1 MNAFMKFLSSIFERD
16 KINSTEF
23 LPDADAIEKTPISKG
38 VPYILYLLIAL
49 FASLLVWASV
59 SEVDQVVTARG
70 RLVSTEPTIVIQ
82 PIETAQIEALNAT
95 VGQVV
100 KKGEVLATL
109 DPTFIGADLSQ
120 VKDRFK
126 SLQAQVDRLE
136 AEKNGQRY
144 VGSKNEHDSL
154 QRGLESDRFIVYKS
168 RIQRLDEDIS
178 RITSSIASNSQ
189 EVIGLENRVK
199 SLKEI
204 EVMNEQLFEKQ
215 FQSKRALLESKDKRL
230 EVERELVSSKN
241 KSNELT
247 RELAGLKADRQAYIN
262 EYKQKIVEE
271 LISTRRERDS
281 LQEQLVKA
289 ERRSKLISILA
300 PVDGVVF
307 DVAKLSKGSVIREA
321 EPLIT
326 LVTLG
331 SKLEA
336 EVKID
341 ASEISNITTGKKV
354 KIKIDAFPFQKY
366 GILEGELVKL
376 SQDAFNAS
384 QDNQKNNYYIARVR
398 FDGSQLK
405 KAVLMPGMSLTSEI
419 LIEKR
424 DVLSYLIY
432 PLLKVKSEA
441 INEKN

>member
-341 ASEISNITTGKKV
+341 ASEISNITTGKQV

>member
-144 VGSKNEHDSL
+144 IGSKNEHDSL

-189 EVIGLENRVK
+189 EVIGLENRVR

-247 RELAGLKADRQAYIN
+247 RELAGLQADRQAYIN

-341 ASEISNITTGKKV
+341 ASEISNITTGKQV

>member
-1 MNAFMKFLSSIFERD
+1 MKNFFERD
-16 KINSTEF
+16 KVNTTDF
-23 LPDADAIEKTPISKG
+23 LPDADAIESTPISKG
-38 VPYILYLLIAL
+38 VPYILYILIAMFISLLIW
-49 FASLLVWASV
+49 ASL

-70 RLVSTEPTIVIQ
+70 RLVSTEPTIVLQ
-82 PIETAQIEALNAT
+82 PIETAQIEVLNAT

-100 KKGEVLATL
+100 KKGDILATL

-144 VGSKNEHDSL
+144 VGSKSEHDNL

-178 RITSSIASNSQ
+178 RITSSISSNSQ
-189 EVIGLENRVK
+189 EVVGLENRVK

-215 FQSKRALLESKDKRL
+215 FQSKRALLESRDKRL
-230 EVERELVSSKN
+230 EVERELVSAKN

-247 RELAGLKADRQAYIN
+247 RELAGLQADRQAYIN

-271 LISTRRERDS
+271 LIITKRERDA
-281 LQEQLVKA
+281 LQEQLIKA
-289 ERRSKLISILA
+289 ERRSKMISIVA

-384 QDNQKNNYYIARVR
+384 QDNQKNNYYVARVR
-398 FDGSQLK
+398 FDPTK
-405 KAVLMPGMSLTSEI
+405 FKNAVLMPGMSLSSEI

-441 INEKN
+441 INERN

>member
-144 VGSKNEHDSL
+144 IGSKNEHDSL

-341 ASEISNITTGKKV
+341 ASEISNITTGKQV

>member
-38 VPYILYLLIAL
+38 VSYILYLLIAL

-178 RITSSIASNSQ
+178 RITSSITSNSQ

-341 ASEISNITTGKKV
+341 ASEISNITTGKQV

-384 QDNQKNNYYIARVR
+384 QDNQKNNYYIARVK

>member
-1 MNAFMKFLSSIFERD
+1 MKFLFKIFGED
-16 KINSTEF
+16 KLETTEF
-23 LPDADAIEKTPISKG
+23 LPDADAIENTPISKG

-49 FASLLVWASV
+49 FATLLLWASV

-70 RLVSTEPTIVIQ
+70 RLVSTEPSIVIQ

-100 KKGEVLATL
+100 HKGDVLATL

-144 VGSKNEHDSL
+144 IGSKNEHDNL
-154 QRGLESDRFIVYKS
+154 QKGLESDRFIAYKS
-168 RIQRLDEDIS
+168 RIERLDEDIS

-230 EVERELVSSKN
+230 EVERELVSAKN

-271 LISTRRERDS
+271 LINTKRERDS

-289 ERRSKLISILA
+289 ERRSKLISIIS

-326 LVTLG
+326 LVILG
-331 SKLEA
+331 TKLEA

-366 GILEGELVKL
+366 GILEGELTKL

-384 QDNQKNNYYIARVR
+384 QDNQKNNYYIARLK

-432 PLLKVKSEA
+432 PLMKVKSEA

>member
-1 MNAFMKFLSSIFERD
+1 MNFIKQLFSLWLD
-16 KINSTEF
+16 DPKVKTTEF

-49 FASLLVWASV
+49 FASLLLWASV

-144 VGSKNEHDSL
+144 IGSKNEHDSL
-154 QRGLESDRFIVYKS
+154 QKGLESDRFIVYKS
-168 RIQRLDEDIS
+168 RIERLDEDIA
-178 RITSSIASNSQ
+178 RITSSITSNSQ
-189 EVIGLENRVK
+189 EVTGLENRVR

-230 EVERELVSSKN
+230 EVERDWVSSKN
-241 KSNELT
+241 KGNELT

-271 LISTRRERDS
+271 LINTKRERDS

-331 SKLEA
+331 SRLEA

-341 ASEISNITTGKKV
+341 AAEISNIATGKKV

-366 GILEGELVKL
+366 GLLEGELIKL

-384 QDNQKNNYYIARVR
+384 QDNQKNNYYIARVK
-398 FDGSQLK
+398 FDGSGLK
-405 KAVLMPGMSLTSEI
+405 NAVLMPGMSLTSEI

-432 PLLKVKSEA
+432 PLMKVKAEA

>member
-178 RITSSIASNSQ
+178 RITSSITSNSQ

-247 RELAGLKADRQAYIN
+247 RELAGLQADRQAYIN

-341 ASEISNITTGKKV
+341 ASEISNITTGKQV

-384 QDNQKNNYYIARVR
+384 QDNQKNNYYIARVK

>member
-1 MNAFMKFLSSIFERD
+1 MR
-16 KINSTEF
+16 
-23 LPDADAIEKTPISKG
+23 
-38 VPYILYLLIAL
+38 
-49 FASLLVWASV
+49 
-59 SEVDQVVTARG
+59 
-70 RLVSTEPTIVIQ
+70 
-82 PIETAQIEALNAT
+82 
-95 VGQVV
+95 
-100 KKGEVLATL
+100 
-109 DPTFIGADLSQ
+109 
-120 VKDRFK
+120 
-126 SLQAQVDRLE
+126 
-136 AEKNGQRY
+136 
-144 VGSKNEHDSL
+144 
-154 QRGLESDRFIVYKS
+154 
-168 RIQRLDEDIS
+168 
-178 RITSSIASNSQ
+178 
-189 EVIGLENRVK
+189 

-230 EVERELVSSKN
+230 EVERDWVSSKN
-241 KSNELT
+241 KGNELT

-271 LISTRRERDS
+271 LINTKRERDS

-331 SKLEA
+331 SRLEA

-366 GILEGELVKL
+366 GLLEGELIKL

-384 QDNQKNNYYIARVR
+384 QDNQKNNYYIARVK
-398 FDGSQLK
+398 FDGSGLK
-405 KAVLMPGMSLTSEI
+405 NAVLMPGMSLTSEI

-424 DVLSYLIY
+424 DVLSYLLY
-432 PLLKVKSEA
+432 TLMKVKAEA

>member
-1 MNAFMKFLSSIFERD
+1 MNFIKQLFSLWLD
-16 KINSTEF
+16 DPKVKTTEF

-49 FASLLVWASV
+49 FASLLLWASV

-144 VGSKNEHDSL
+144 IGSKNEHDSL
-154 QRGLESDRFIVYKS
+154 QKGLESDRFIVYKS
-168 RIQRLDEDIS
+168 RIERLDEDIA
-178 RITSSIASNSQ
+178 RITSSITSNSQ
-189 EVIGLENRVK
+189 EVTVLENRVR

-230 EVERELVSSKN
+230 EVERDWVSSKN
-241 KSNELT
+241 KGNELT

-271 LISTRRERDS
+271 LINTKRERDS

-300 PVDGVVF
+300 PVDGVV
-307 DVAKLSKGSVIREA
+307 R
-321 EPLIT
+321 
-326 LVTLG
+326 
-331 SKLEA
+331 
-336 EVKID
+336 
-341 ASEISNITTGKKV
+341 
-354 KIKIDAFPFQKY
+354 
-366 GILEGELVKL
+366 
-376 SQDAFNAS
+376 
-384 QDNQKNNYYIARVR
+384 
-398 FDGSQLK
+398 
-405 KAVLMPGMSLTSEI
+405 
-419 LIEKR
+419 
-424 DVLSYLIY
+424 
-432 PLLKVKSEA
+432 
-441 INEKN
+441 